1 MRVAAVQLTATADPA
16 ANRERATA
24 LVDEAVAAGATL
36 VVLPEM
42 FACTGSRAELRAG
55 AEPLDGPTSAWA
67 AATARA
73 AGITLVAGSF
83 IEVDDAGRHHNTSCV
98 YGTDGARL
106 AVYRKVHLFDV
117 DVPGAEYRESDL
129 ITPGHQLVTV
139 DVPGP
144 GAPDAEM
151 PDGDVPAAGA
161 PEAGAP
167 DGDGP
172 IRLGLSVCYDL
183 RFPEL
188 YRILTLD
195 GAEVMVVPAAFTAT
209 TGPPHWEVLLR
220 ARAIE
225 NQVFVIA
232 ADQWGASSDRLRW
245 HGHSMVVDPWGT
257 VLAAATDG
265 DAVVVAD
272 LDRAEQRR
280 VRATL
285 PSVANR
291 RPDAYAWPD

>member
-16 ANRERATA
+16 ANRARAA
-24 LVDEAVAAGATL
+24 GLVDDAVSAGATL

-67 AATARA
+67 AAVARD
-73 AGITLVAGSF
+73 AGVTLVAGSF
-83 IEVDDAGRHHNTSCV
+83 IEVDDAGRLHNTSCV
-98 YGTDGARL
+98 YGPDGARL

-129 ITPGHQLVTV
+129 ITPGDQLVTV
-139 DVPGP
+139 DVPVT
-144 GAPDAEM
+144 GAP
-151 PDGDVPAAGA
+151 
-161 PEAGAP
+161 
-167 DGDGP
+167 GDGAT

-188 YRILTLD
+188 YRILTLA
-195 GAEVMVVPAAFTAT
+195 GAEVVVVPAAFTAT
-209 TGPPHWEVLLR
+209 TGPPHWELLLR
-220 ARAIE
+220 ARAVE

-245 HGHSMVVDPWGT
+245 HGHSMVVDPWGI
-257 VLAAATDG
+257 VLATATATDG
-265 DAVVVAD
+265 DAVVMAD
-272 LDRAEQRR
+272 LDRDGQAR

-291 RPDAYAWPD
+291 RPGAYAWPD